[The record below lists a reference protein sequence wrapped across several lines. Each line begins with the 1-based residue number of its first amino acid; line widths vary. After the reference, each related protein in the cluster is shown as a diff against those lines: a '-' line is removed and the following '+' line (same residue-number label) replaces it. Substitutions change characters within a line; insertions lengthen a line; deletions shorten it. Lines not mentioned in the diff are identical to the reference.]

1 MSDGNSDLN
10 WVFEI
15 FPNEIAVLT
24 VPFCMVSD
32 FKVTN
37 SSLICRWISDNWHRS
52 GYECVFWRHIRVF
65 FSFLCSSLNVPIW
78 GPKLSIWK
86 VKSPS
91 PGVGLGG
98 KAVRGLSPSSQ
109 GKASGPFRC
118 CVVWLGGCL
127 LWLSLMW
134 ILDSQHPNFW
144 LFGTVS
150 ALSPTPLT
158 IPMKLQ
164 IIICKPAKPPFFFC
178 FSFLPPT
185 GQKRPPCGPYI
196 TACMTAVGPYW
207 LWRP

>member
-98 KAVRGLSPSSQ
+98 KAAPWSSVPGTPAADRHSLLPSEV
-109 GKASGPFRC
+109 ASWCPRKPCYLASTKVCLFD
-118 CVVWLGGCL
+118 VW
-127 LWLSLMW
+127 SL
-134 ILDSQHPNFW
+134 Q
-144 LFGTVS
+144 
-150 ALSPTPLT
+150 
-158 IPMKLQ
+158 
-164 IIICKPAKPPFFFC
+164 
-178 FSFLPPT
+178 
-185 GQKRPPCGPYI
+185 
-196 TACMTAVGPYW
+196 
-207 LWRP
+207 